1 MDYVFAAVIGVIL
14 PSSGVILPSPGWMCA
29 IFLPTWPATVLI
41 HESGHYLADAALG
54 LRCQRFAVWPVAL
67 VHDGGHW
74 KLRFIPKC
82 NGGGVVQAPSAFV
95 HFRVRHGIGTAAGR
109 LASLLAGLVFILL
122 FRRAHTAA
130 FSWIWFFSIQW
141 AIGRETGCAV
151 SPMLQPIRPS
161 GATNLCIAYLHFP
174 DSGDILTAGRYMDLL
189 MPDWTFDDSPGS
201 ALEAAYFVAFH
212 RDDPGTARK
221 WLASETRYASPW
233 LGLRAGAAIQRAENQ
248 HQEVRT
254 LVDEALATLAAQPAC
269 GSRQYEVDGLL
280 DLEKPERQLQ
290 PQRIQQ
296 QVDSPG
302 PLPPAP

>member
-1 MDYVFAAVIGVIL
+1 
-14 PSSGVILPSPGWMCA
+14 MCNA
-29 IFLPTWPATVLI
+29 
-41 HESGHYLADAALG
+41 
-54 LRCQRFAVWPVAL
+54 
-67 VHDGGHW
+67 
-74 KLRFIPKC
+74 
-82 NGGGVVQAPSAFV
+82 GGVVQAPSAFV

-174 DSGDILTAGRYMDLL
+174 DSGHILTAGRYMDLL